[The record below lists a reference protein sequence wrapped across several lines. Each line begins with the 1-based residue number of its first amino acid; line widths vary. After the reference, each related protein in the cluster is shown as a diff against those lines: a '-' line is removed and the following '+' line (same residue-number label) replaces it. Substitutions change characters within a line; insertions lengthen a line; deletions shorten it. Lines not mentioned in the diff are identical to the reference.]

1 MGRKELVV
9 LDKQKRALNL
19 LGSPG
24 DSGDRDGV
32 GCLGVPACHTWQG
45 QRIPGIIL
53 S

>member
-24 DSGDRDGV
+24 DSVTVTVWAARL
-32 GCLGVPACHTWQG
+32 CLHATLGKVSG
-45 QRIPGIIL
+45 F
-53 S
+53 